1 MKPIEFLKQSLPIA
15 TWLPQYKLP
24 NLRWD
29 MIAGLT
35 LASFVLPESMAYAT
49 MAGVPPE
56 AGIYCCIAGGLF
68 YALFT
73 STKQVAVGPTSAM
86 SLMVATTVA
95 TLSGGDIQR
104 WAAIASLTALTIFVF
119 CIISYFLRLS
129 SLVSFISEDVLLGF
143 KAGAAL
149 SIIATQLPKLFGLH
163 SGGDNF
169 FGRMYYLFHELP
181 KTNIQVLLFGLGAFI
196 LLRLGHRLA
205 PGRPISLLV
214 VVLSV
219 FVFSSSNIVH
229 YGFEMTGELPMGL
242 PPFRIPS
249 LRFDDL
255 DGVLTLAMGCFLM
268 GYIET
273 VSVARTFAEKN
284 YDNVNPRQELLA
296 LGAANFGAA
305 FASGYPVA
313 GGLSQSTV
321 NDKAGARTPLTLI
334 ICSAVLVVMMLNFT
348 HLLKNLPQVVLAA
361 VVLDAVLGLIKVKAL
376 KNLYYLKRDEFG
388 ISLIAIVAVLFFGIL
403 KGVLIAAICSIIVV
417 LIRSKLPNIAVL
429 GQIPG
434 TDKYS
439 DIKRNP
445 DNVEIPHLKIIRVE
459 SSIFYFNEEN
469 VHDTIIELIANPDIK
484 HVILDLSSTPY
495 IDVAGAKMLSK
506 LSTELKDRS
515 ISLKIVGA
523 LAVARDMLRKLGLE
537 EQIGHI
543 SRRDS
548 MQDEVLAS
556 KAILSNQAR

>member
-1 MKPIEFLKQSLPIA
+1 VKPIEFLKQSLPIA
-15 TWLPQYKLP
+15 TWLPQYKLS

-29 MIAGLT
+29 IIAGLT

-95 TLSGGDIQR
+95 TLSDGDVQR
-104 WAAIASLTALTIFVF
+104 WGAIASLTALTIFIF
-119 CIISYFLRLS
+119 CVISYFLRLS

-149 SIIATQLPKLFGLH
+149 LIMATQLPKLFGIN

-169 FGRMYYLFHELP
+169 FGRMYNLFQELP
-181 KTNIQVLLFGLGAFI
+181 ETNIQVLLFGLAAFI
-196 LLRLGHRLA
+196 LLQVGHRLA
-205 PGRPISLLV
+205 PGRPISLIV

-219 FVFSSSNIVH
+219 LVFSLTDIVQ
-229 YGFEMTGELPMGL
+229 YGFEMTGELPIGL
-242 PPFRIPS
+242 PPLQIPS
-249 LRFDDL
+249 LRFEDL

-284 YDNVNPRQELLA
+284 NATVNPRQELLA

-348 HLLKNLPQVVLAA
+348 HLLRNLPQVVLAA
-361 VVLDAVLGLIKVKAL
+361 VVLDAVLGLIKVKSL

-445 DNVEIPHLKIIRVE
+445 DNVEIPHLKIIRIE

-469 VHDTIIELIANPDIK
+469 VHDTIIELIVNPEIK

-506 LSTELKDRS
+506 ITTELKDRF
-515 ISLKIVGA
+515 ISVKIVGA

-556 KAILSNQAR
+556 KAILSN